1 MTIASP
7 TSPHSEKTSD
17 WRLFLKL
24 APYARNN
31 LKGLGLAVTL
41 LIPGA
46 IARAVQPIV
55 IGQAVSLL
63 RNEDSTWAFLRNVPM
78 SQGLNLI
85 ALMLFLTMV
94 GRLVCDAT
102 QGLLVQKSGQRI
114 TADIRNDLFTHVTS
128 LAVRFFDRTPVGK
141 LITRLTSDVDALG
154 EVFSTGA
161 IGIIGDVILML
172 VIAVLMFTKQWQL
185 ATLLVLMLIPTALV
199 IVYWQKQYRQA
210 NWIVR

>member
-7 TSPHSEKTSD
+7 TPPHSEKTSD

-85 ALMLFLTMV
+85 ALMLFMTMV

-128 LAVRFFDRTPVGK
+128 LAVRFFDRTPVGDRK
-141 LITRLTSDVDALG
+141 SV
-154 EVFSTGA
+154 V
-161 IGIIGDVILML
+161 
-172 VIAVLMFTKQWQL
+172 
-185 ATLLVLMLIPTALV
+185 
-199 IVYWQKQYRQA
+199 
-210 NWIVR
+210 